1 MLGYFN
7 NWNIIQLSH
16 KATSGEEIEK
26 SYQVVLDD
34 ISDNMD
40 AMVKTGK
47 YGAINTTD
55 KYIMLYYLI
64 KFMPDPYTI
73 QEEIMCDVKIST
85 SEKALSKRNTWT
97 VL

>member
-1 MLGYFN
+1 MLGSFN
-7 NWNIIQLSH
+7 KWNIIQLSH
-16 KATSGEEIEK
+16 KATSSEEIEK